1 MRIKYKLIKCSIL
14 ILLEHC
20 LNLDHVSDMVDISVF
35 TLNCWGIGM
44 GVSKDRV
51 FRFRAIAQYLADSD
65 YDIVCL
71 QEVWCSSDYRTIM
84 SV

>member
-1 MRIKYKLIKCSIL
+1 MFQ
-14 ILLEHC
+14 
-20 LNLDHVSDMVDISVF
+20 MADISVF

-51 FRFRAIAQYLADSD
+51 SRFRAIAQYLADSV

-71 QEVWCSSDYRTIM
+71 QEVWCSSDYKTIM